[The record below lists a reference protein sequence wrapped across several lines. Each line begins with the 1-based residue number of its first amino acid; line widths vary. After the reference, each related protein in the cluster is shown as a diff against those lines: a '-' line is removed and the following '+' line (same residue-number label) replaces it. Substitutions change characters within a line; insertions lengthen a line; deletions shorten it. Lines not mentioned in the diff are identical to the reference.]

1 MSKSLCSH
9 QLFQFYFKCSSV
21 ANAHMLLNVGLLP
34 NCLDESVIQ
43 ICIDI
48 YSRNVNGR
56 WGVKW
61 LIGAFTFW
69 IFCCHSDPMIYNQ
82 PAAGRE
88 ISFLF
93 GNYKEPQN
101 NWTCGLNIYDGN
113 NGWEIIWTRTHTRT
127 SPNLD
132 WSCHLRVCFLALWL
146 FYVTHNKSIYE
157 SSSPH
162 KDQEKLT

>member
-101 NWTCGLNIYDGN
+101 NCELVGWTFMMETMAGKLF
-113 NGWEIIWTRTHTRT
+113 EHTHAHHQISTD
-127 SPNLD
+127 LD
-132 WSCHLRVCFLALWL
+132 ILEFVFWLSDFSMSHTIRV
-146 FYVTHNKSIYE
+146 YMNHPHPIKTKKS
-157 SSSPH
+157 
-162 KDQEKLT
+162 

>member
-43 ICIDI
+43 ICILHI
-48 YSRNVNGR
+48 CYSRNVNGR
-56 WGVKW
+56 WGVKR
-61 LIGAFTFW
+61 LIVAFTLW
-69 IFCCHSDPMIYNQ
+69 TFCCHSDPMIYNQ

-88 ISFLF
+88 LSFLF

-101 NWTCGLNIYDGN
+101 NRELVDWTFMMETI
-113 NGWEIIWTRTHTRT
+113 
-127 SPNLD
+127 
-132 WSCHLRVCFLALWL
+132 A
-146 FYVTHNKSIYE
+146 
-157 SSSPH
+157 
-162 KDQEKLT
+162 EKLFKHTNTHITKSWLILPS

>member
-48 YSRNVNGR
+48 HSRNVNGR

-101 NWTCGLNIYDGN
+101 NCELVGWTFMMETMAGKLF
-113 NGWEIIWTRTHTRT
+113 EHAHTHAHHQISTDLAILEFVFWLSDFSMSHT
-127 SPNLD
+127 I
-132 WSCHLRVCFLALWL
+132 RV
-146 FYVTHNKSIYE
+146 YMNHPHPIKTKKS
-157 SSSPH
+157 
-162 KDQEKLT
+162 

>member
-69 IFCCHSDPMIYNQ
+69 IFCHSDPMIYNQ

-101 NWTCGLNIYDGN
+101 NCELVGWTFMMETMAGKLF
-113 NGWEIIWTRTHTRT
+113 EHAHTHAHHQISTDLAILEFVFWLSDFSMSHT
-127 SPNLD
+127 I
-132 WSCHLRVCFLALWL
+132 RV
-146 FYVTHNKSIYE
+146 YMNHPHPIKTKKS
-157 SSSPH
+157 
-162 KDQEKLT
+162 

>member
-1 MSKSLCSH
+1 MKAGWSLRHTVGPFIIRYDVKVSVQSPVISK
-9 QLFQFYFKCSSV
+9 FYFKCSSESRGHV

-56 WGVKW
+56 WGAKR
-61 LIGAFTFW
+61 LIVTFAFST
-69 IFCCHSDPMIYNQ
+69 FCCHCDPMIYHQ

-88 ISFLF
+88 LSFLF

-113 NGWEIIWTRTHTRT
+113 NGWEIIYTHITK
-127 SPNLD
+127 S
-132 WSCHLRVCFLALWL
+132 WL
-146 FYVTHNKSIYE
+146 ILPS
-157 SSSPH
+157 
-162 KDQEKLT
+162 